1 MESAKDV
8 VLNKSSTLKDALE
21 ISPSK
26 KTVTFHNEYASIE
39 AHTLRTE
46 VSKDIISDSTSRQ
59 HASKNAEKS

>member
-8 VLNKSSTLKDALE
+8 VLNKSSTLQDALE

-26 KTVTFHNEYASIE
+26 KTVTFHNEYASIKVL
-39 AHTLRTE
+39 TLRTE

-59 HASKNAEKS
+59 DASKNAEKS

>member
-8 VLNKSSTLKDALE
+8 VLNKSSTLNNALE

-39 AHTLRTE
+39 VHTLRTE
-46 VSKDIISDSTSRQ
+46 VSKDIISDSTSQ
-59 HASKNAEKS
+59 KHASKNAEKS